1 MESCEQIVT
10 YKKADASEIIEVGD
24 IVMIDPD
31 SALITRA
38 VLDDDNAM
46 AMNARLVVG
55 VCIYSNN
62 TASLRQ
68 VLNGG
73 KSRTV
78 AKQVL
83 NGGNA
88 KSIQTIIIA
97 GGDSSQNAREIIQ
110 VAYAG
115 EYPVNVC
122 GYVDLGDRLC
132 ISSHAGKAKAIDY
145 ADNDYFRARSIG
157 KVIKFMSNRAQVKV
171 LLDIE

>member
-10 YKKADASEIIEVGD
+10 YKKADASEVIEVGD

-31 SALITRA
+31 NALITRA
-38 VLDDDNAM
+38 VLDDSFEGAF
-46 AMNARLVVG
+46 NARLVVG
-55 VCIYSNN
+55 VCINSNN
-62 TASLRQ
+62 TAKLRQ
-68 VLNGG
+68 VLDGG
-73 KSRTV
+73 MSRV
-78 AKQVL
+78 ISRKEL

-88 KSIQTIIIA
+88 SSIQTIIIA

-132 ISSHAGKAKAIDY
+132 VSSHAGKAKAIDY

-157 KVIKFMSNRAQVKV
+157 KVIKFMNSRDKVKV